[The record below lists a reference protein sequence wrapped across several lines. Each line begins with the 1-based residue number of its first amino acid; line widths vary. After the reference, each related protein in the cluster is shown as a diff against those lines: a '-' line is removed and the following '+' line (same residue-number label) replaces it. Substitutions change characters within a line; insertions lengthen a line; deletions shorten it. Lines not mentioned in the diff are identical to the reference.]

1 MREVYI
7 LNCENTRRSRFVI
20 KLNVKLL
27 IYSLVRHILE
37 QNRHPYTSRASWT
50 RRSNSRYFT
59 SNFYLSVL
67 TLKCFSS
74 SPYKAILTLK
84 TKAISRMC
92 EIFAVKLHVC
102 VQTFPIMSH
111 KLFLDAC
118 FPRRQT
124 CLNFQMLPIRFGY
137 ENSSRVSSLEFTIPR
152 NQSNAEIL
160 VNVPHVPSGCSM
172 KTRFAKVIIH
182 VWYCSSALGL
192 NYDLSINIV
201 IRQFLQKRPSKFQ
214 LIESCTQRCGI
225 SFPSLLAR
233 EPLFSLLEKF
243 RVRVSVYVHCYKSLL
258 RVQPPSTGEDCES
271 LTKRVIHV
279 SVRVYA
285 HVGVRGK
292 SRRERANGRKWPFP
306 SFQLWSLENIGWL

>member
-7 LNCENTRRSRFVI
+7 YFELRKYTKIALCYQIKREIAYLQSGKTHSRTESTSV
-20 KLNVKLL
+20 LHALL
-27 IYSLVRHILE
+27 GREDQTVD
-37 QNRHPYTSRASWT
+37 TSS
-50 RRSNSRYFT
+50 
-59 SNFYLSVL
+59 FYLSVL

-74 SPYKAILTLK
+74 SPYRAILTLK

-182 VWYCSSALGL
+182 V
-192 NYDLSINIV
+192 
-201 IRQFLQKRPSKFQ
+201 
-214 LIESCTQRCGI
+214 
-225 SFPSLLAR
+225 
-233 EPLFSLLEKF
+233 
-243 RVRVSVYVHCYKSLL
+243 
-258 RVQPPSTGEDCES
+258 
-271 LTKRVIHV
+271 
-279 SVRVYA
+279 
-285 HVGVRGK
+285 
-292 SRRERANGRKWPFP
+292 
-306 SFQLWSLENIGWL
+306 